1 MSKVIIIGAGG
12 VGGVVTHKCAQ
23 LPEVFSEIILA
34 SRNEDKCKAIAAQLD
49 RPIRT
54 AQVDA
59 DNVPELTALLE
70 KEKPDLVINV
80 ALPYQDLHIM
90 DACLVAGVDYLDT
103 ANYEPLDTA
112 KFEYS
117 WQWAYREKFENAGL
131 MALLGSGFD
140 PGATNV
146 FTAYLAKHY
155 FDEIH
160 ELDIIDVNGGDHGYP
175 FATNF
180 NPEINLREVTQD
192 GKYWKDGEWVEIPAL
207 SIKTMIDYPEVG
219 PKASYLI
226 YHEEEESLV
235 KHIKGLKQI
244 RFWMTFGD
252 AYLNHLRVLEGIGMT
267 SIEPVEFQ
275 GQKIVPLEFL
285 KAVLPNPGSLAEG
298 YSGMTCIGTY
308 ITGIK
313 DGKEKTI
320 FIYNNCDHAKCN
332 EEVGAQA
339 VSYTTG
345 VPAMI
350 GAALML
356 NGTWKEAGV
365 WNMEQFDPDPFMD
378 MLNEHGLPWHVLECE
393 GSPFTK

>member
-1 MSKVIIIGAGG
+1 
-12 VGGVVTHKCAQ
+12 
-23 LPEVFSEIILA
+23 
-34 SRNEDKCKAIAAQLD
+34 
-49 RPIRT
+49 
-54 AQVDA
+54 
-59 DNVPELTALLE
+59 
-70 KEKPDLVINV
+70 
-80 ALPYQDLHIM
+80 
-90 DACLVAGVDYLDT
+90 
-103 ANYEPLDTA
+103 
-112 KFEYS
+112 
-117 WQWAYREKFENAGL
+117 
-131 MALLGSGFD
+131 
-140 PGATNV
+140 
-146 FTAYLAKHY
+146 
-155 FDEIH
+155 
-160 ELDIIDVNGGDHGYP
+160 
-175 FATNF
+175 
-180 NPEINLREVTQD
+180 
-192 GKYWKDGEWVEIPAL
+192 
-207 SIKTMIDYPEVG
+207 
-219 PKASYLI
+219 
-226 YHEEEESLV
+226 
-235 KHIKGLKQI
+235 
-244 RFWMTFGD
+244 
-252 AYLNHLRVLEGIGMT
+252 MT

-275 GQKIVPLEFL
+275 GQMIVPLEFL